1 MTREKTIV
9 MAGQSDTR
17 NRDTQAGIFG
27 RGAVPQLR
35 RGVNRVAIAALVL
48 LWVGIAVLVVGQRS
62 ALAGTP
68 GEGLLSVVVG
78 LAALLTGMGGL
89 AWRFI
94 GRLLNAIE
102 KRDQEYGRLAAT
114 DAMTGA
120 LNHAGFMEALER
132 DVLRSQRYKHDFAVM
147 RIDIDFFKRI
157 NDGYGHSTGDDVI
170 VSLANTI
177 VATLRNVDALG
188 RVGGASFAIGLP
200 ETQLEAT
207 EQLAERLRERIAR
220 IEIATSRGD
229 HVRFSVSIGVAGLS
243 SVDADAEQLLLRS
256 ETALQRAKDNGR
268 NRVEADR
275 PVEASGGAPAA
286 ESV

>member
-1 MTREKTIV
+1 
-9 MAGQSDTR
+9 
-17 NRDTQAGIFG
+17 
-27 RGAVPQLR
+27 
-35 RGVNRVAIAALVL
+35 VL
-48 LWVGIAVLVVGQRS
+48 LWVGVALLAITQRA

-68 GEGLLSVVVG
+68 GEGLLPVVIG
-78 LAALLTGMGGL
+78 LAALLTGVVGF

-94 GRLLNAIE
+94 GQLLDAVE
-102 KRDQEYGRLAAT
+102 QRDQEYGRLAAT

-132 DVLRSQRYKHDFAVM
+132 DVLRAQRYKHDFAVM

-157 NDGYGHSTGDDVI
+157 NDGYGHATGDDVI

-177 VATLRNVDALG
+177 ISTLRNVDVLG
-188 RVGGASFAIGLP
+188 RVGGASFAIGLT

-207 EQLAERLRERIAR
+207 ELLAERLRERIAR
-220 IEIATSRGD
+220 IEIATARGD
-229 HVRFSVSIGVAGLS
+229 HVRFSVSIGVAGLAAG
-243 SVDADAEQLLLRS
+243 DADAEQLLLRS

-275 PVEASGGAPAA
+275 PGRAAGSAPAA
-286 ESV
+286 EPV